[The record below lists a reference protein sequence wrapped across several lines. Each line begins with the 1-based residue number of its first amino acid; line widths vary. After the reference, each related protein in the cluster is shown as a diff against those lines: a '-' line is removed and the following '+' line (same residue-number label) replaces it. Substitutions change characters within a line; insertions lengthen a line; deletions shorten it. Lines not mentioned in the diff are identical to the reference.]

1 MNSIK
6 SPTAFLPV
14 THGTLLSLIVP
25 VLNEQ
30 DSIAAFLER
39 IDIALGALPD
49 DISYEVLF
57 INDGSTDATE
67 PAIKLAMESSD
78 KVRLINLSR
87 NFGKEAALIAG
98 LEHASGDAII
108 PMDVDLQDPPELI
121 PKMVEKWRGGAKI
134 VNACRIERKHDSW
147 LKRSTAGA
155 FYKVFNLLADRPIP
169 ENVGDYRLLDRQV
182 VDVLST
188 LQERARFNKALF
200 SWVGFET
207 DEVTY
212 ERPAR
217 TTGTSAWSYWK
228 LWNFALDGIF
238 AASTKPL
245 RIWSYLGSMLSLLSF
260 LYAVFLFFYTVI
272 LGADTPGYASTA
284 ILILL
289 FGGLNL
295 IAIGILGE
303 YIGRIYLE
311 VRERPLYIV
320 RSTLGGEKSG

>member
-1 MNSIK
+1 MK
-6 SPTAFLPV
+6 SVEKTKEPLPEL
-14 THGTLLSLIVP
+14 GGILISLIVP

-30 DSIAAFLER
+30 DAIAEFLDRIAAVFSS
-39 IDIALGALPD
+39 LPSKM
-49 DISYEVLF
+49 SYEVLF
-57 INDGSTDATE
+57 VNDGSTDATE
-67 PAIKLAMESSD
+67 IAIKKAMEGNN

-87 NFGKEAALIAG
+87 NFGKESALIAG
-98 LEHASGDAII
+98 LEYASGDAVI
-108 PMDVDLQDPPELI
+108 PIDVDLQDPPELI
-121 PKMVEKWRGGAKI
+121 PEMIDKWRRGAKI

-147 LKRSTAGA
+147 IKKSSAAA

-169 ENVGDYRLLDRQV
+169 ENVGDFRLLDRQV
-182 VDVLST
+182 VDVLRT

-207 DEVTY
+207 ENVTF

-217 TTGTSAWSYWK
+217 TTGTTAWSYWK

-245 RIWSYLGSMLSLLSF
+245 RIWSYLGSLLSFGSF

-272 LGADTPGYASTA
+272 FGADTPGYASTV

-295 IAIGILGE
+295 LAIGIIGE
-303 YIGRIYLE
+303 YIGRIYTE
-311 VRERPLYIV
+311 VRERPHYIV
-320 RSTLGGEKSG
+320 HSTLGRSKND